1 MRTLIAIAIAAAAF
15 SASAQEVT
23 KPKKISQAEM
33 LAAVCPS
40 KAVKSDKLQAA
51 CDDAAKLQGL
61 QLTSTVTIKAPNAE
75 LKILYANREFF
86 K

>member
-1 MRTLIAIAIAAAAF
+1 MRTLIAIALAAVAF
-15 SASAQEVT
+15 SASSQEVA
-23 KPKKISQAEM
+23 KPKKTSQAEM
-33 LAAVCPS
+33 LAIVCTS
-40 KAVKSDKLQAA
+40 KAVKSAKLQAA
-51 CDDAAKLQGL
+51 CDDATKLQGL